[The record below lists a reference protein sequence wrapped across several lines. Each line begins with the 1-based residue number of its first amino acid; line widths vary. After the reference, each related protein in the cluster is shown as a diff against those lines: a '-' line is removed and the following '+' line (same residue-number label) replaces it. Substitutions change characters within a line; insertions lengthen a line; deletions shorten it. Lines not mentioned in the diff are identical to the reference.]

1 MKKKIF
7 SLVVALMAIA
17 LGAQAQNSINGHE
30 FVDLGLDSGTLWA
43 TMNVGATTSS
53 EQGTYYTAVPTH
65 TWGDAWRFPTKEQFN
80 ELISSCTIVR
90 HEEGSTIYYVL
101 TSKINSKTI
110 TIPGSKWDSSYWV
123 GYLFISGENGGD
135 RASGYE
141 DGSTDFDGY
150 NEYNGFNV
158 RLVSALKTISG
169 IPDWWKVNGVGAN
182 GGKVKVVP
190 TAPVTVTPANLP
202 VGKKVKSIKL
212 VPVE

>member
-43 TMNVGATTSS
+43 SMNVGATNSS
-53 EQGTYYTAVPTH
+53 EEGTTYYTTTPTH
-65 TWGDAWRFPTKEQFN
+65 AWGDAWRFPTKEQFN

-90 HEEGSTIYYVL
+90 HEEGSTLYYVL

-123 GYLFISGENGGD
+123 GYLYASGE

-141 DGSTDFDGY
+141 DGTTNFDDFI
-150 NEYNGFNV
+150 NKYNGVNV
-158 RLVSALKTISG
+158 RLVSALQTISG
-169 IPDWWKVNGVGAN
+169 IPDRWKVNGVYAN
-182 GGKVKVVP
+182 GGKLEVVP
-190 TAPVTVTPANLP
+190 TAPVIVTPANLP